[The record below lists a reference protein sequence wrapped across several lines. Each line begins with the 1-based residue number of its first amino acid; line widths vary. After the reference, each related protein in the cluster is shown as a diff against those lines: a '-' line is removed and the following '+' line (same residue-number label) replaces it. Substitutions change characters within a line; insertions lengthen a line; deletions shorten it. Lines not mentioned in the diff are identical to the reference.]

1 MESDAVVHPTSSSLY
16 TGGEVGKG
24 ATDTTENASACLL
37 SLCRTFALQV
47 MVQYHSSTAQM
58 PRLLF
63 YAANISSS
71 VARLHVLPTN
81 TSANRQFEAEPRA
94 KLNLRQLEKAT
105 QLMDFGKMSE
115 LLQFSAKLLGSN
127 RDVCPKGG
135 CRDPAD

>member
-1 MESDAVVHPTSSSLY
+1 MLVCFLSAERLHSKLWSSITAAQLKCLVCYFMQQISAV
-16 TGGEVGKG
+16 
-24 ATDTTENASACLL
+24 A
-37 SLCRTFALQV
+37 
-47 MVQYHSSTAQM
+47 
-58 PRLLF
+58 
-63 YAANISSS
+63 

-105 QLMDFGKMSE
+105 QLMDFVKMSE